1 MSHPPIDFANH
12 RVKPRYAVYQLEV
25 GPEGTPHLQGYMVYR
40 RKRRFSA
47 INNEFGNLAWLHR
60 RDGTH
65 TQAKTYCTKADTRV
79 EGPWTFGDDDGIPES
94 QGQRSDLAAVK
105 RKLDDGSKLTTIADE
120 HFGDFVRYNKSF
132 REYKRLKA
140 PKRHHLMEVIVLYG
154 ATGTGKTRYAYDHYG
169 DDLYSVPEAKGS
181 GTYWDDY
188 DEQETVLIDECYGK
202 RFSHGF
208 LLQLLDRYPFT
219 VPVHGSSVNFSS
231 KRIVM
236 TSNTHPREWYHT
248 MYANHPGMRFEG
260 GPLERRMTD
269 GDSCIVEMLAD
280 YGLRM
285 DTYKLSF

>member
-1 MSHPPIDFANH
+1 MSHPPIDFLNH
-12 RVKPRYAVYQLEV
+12 RVKPRYAIYQLEV
-25 GPEGTPHLQGYMVYR
+25 GENGTPHLQGYIVYR
-40 RKRRFSA
+40 RQRRFTA
-47 INNEFGNLAWLHR
+47 ISTEFDCHPHLER
-60 RDGTH
+60 RRGTH
-65 TQAKTYCTKADTRV
+65 TQAKEYCSKEDTRV
-79 EGPWTFGDDDGIPES
+79 EGPWIFGSDEGIPES
-94 QGQRSDLAAVK
+94 QGQRTDLAAVK
-105 RKLDDGSKLTTIADE
+105 RKLDGGVKLTTIADE

-140 PKRHHLMEVIVLYG
+140 PKRRHLMEVIVLYG
-154 ATGTGKTRYAYDHYG
+154 STGTGKTRYAYDHWG
-169 DDLYSVPEAKGS
+169 NDLYSVPEAKGS

-188 DEQETVLIDECYGK
+188 DEQETVLVDECYGK

-236 TSNTHPREWYHT
+236 TSNTHPREWYHG
-248 MYANHPGMRFEG
+248 MYANNPGMRFEG

-269 GDSCIVEMLAD
+269 GDSCILECLPGYV
-280 YGLRM
+280 LRM